1 MQPTPRRLG
10 FGPQLRLRSK
20 LQFDAIYA
28 GGRRID
34 DRFFALR
41 VKPNGLAHPR
51 IGLAV
56 AVKTAGNAV
65 ARNRLR
71 RQIRESF
78 ASRNLIFR
86 RSTSWWPQNFPRVRH
101 QRQRCVL
108 ASRPFGNAS
117 QRHALRPEISD
128 SRVPARHQPVP
139 GAELPL
145 LSVVLAIR
153 DRGHRSTRLP
163 ARHVAHD
170 EAHFPLSPLA

>member
-1 MQPTPRRLG
+1 MQPTQRRLG

-56 AVKTAGNAV
+56 AVKTAGSAV

-71 RQIRESF
+71 RQVRESF
-78 ASRNLIFR
+78 RLAQFDLPPVDIVVAAKFSAREAPATTLRASLATLWQRVATTCA
-86 RSTSWWPQNFPRVRH
+86 TS
-101 QRQRCVL
+101 
-108 ASRPFGNAS
+108 
-117 QRHALRPEISD
+117 
-128 SRVPARHQPVP
+128 
-139 GAELPL
+139 
-145 LSVVLAIR
+145 
-153 DRGHRSTRLP
+153 
-163 ARHVAHD
+163 
-170 EAHFPLSPLA
+170 